1 MKTQGTVM
9 YTLDEG
15 FVPAGR
21 VVDEADAVT
30 YDVMRIIDGVPLF
43 LAAHL
48 ARVDH
53 ALEAL
58 AEPTRAEHIEAV
70 LPEFIRRNGG
80 TALNTNLK
88 ILAGG
93 SLGLALGLIP
103 HAYPEDQMY
112 REGVQ
117 LVTVPMVRENP
128 ELKIWNHS
136 YKQAIADALEKSG
149 AHEALLVDARGHI
162 TEGSRSNV
170 FAVRGDRILTPG
182 SGVLPGI
189 TRLYVNEV
197 IRDEGIELVETDLPA
212 DGLHEMDGLFITGT
226 SPKVL
231 PARQVDD
238 VVLDPEN
245 PLVRRVMAA
254 FDRLMAADL
263 EATRNRLSGLEKEE
277 STNENQA

>member
-1 MKTQGTVM
+1 MKTQGNVM
-9 YTLDEG
+9 YTLAEG

-30 YDVMRIIDGVPLF
+30 YDVMRLIDGVPLF
-43 LAAHL
+43 FAAHL

-58 AEPTRAEHIEAV
+58 GEPSRGGRIEAV
-70 LPEFIRRNGG
+70 LPEFIRQNGG
-80 TALNTNLK
+80 ADLNTNLK

-103 HAYPEDQMY
+103 HAYPEDRMY
-112 REGVQ
+112 REGVR
-117 LVTVPMVRENP
+117 LVTVSMVRENP
-128 ELKIWNHS
+128 ELKVWNHS
-136 YKQAIADALEKSG
+136 YKLAIADALEKTG
-149 AHEALLVDARGHI
+149 AHEALLVDEQGRI

-170 FAVRGDRILTPG
+170 FAVRGNRILTPG

-189 TRLYVNEV
+189 TRRYVNGV
-197 IRDEGIELVETDLPA
+197 IRDEGIDLVETDLPA
-212 DGLHEMDGLFITGT
+212 DGLGEMDGLFITGT

-238 VVLDPEN
+238 VALNPDN
-245 PLVRRVMAA
+245 PLVRQVMAA
-254 FDRLMAADL
+254 FDRLIDADL
-263 EATRNRLSGLEKEE
+263 RATRERLSGGEKGGD
-277 STNENQA
+277 NL